1 MAYDLSAIRKA
12 KQTYKTPKAVMPAPL
27 QAVKALSSTVPNKT
41 TTLPVMAAQAM
52 ATNTPAVP
60 RTEQTLN
67 TIQSAVN
74 KPFQFNADTDHG
86 YQAALRAAQQNL
98 QVSQKNTNAQLRAS
112 GQGKSSYSETVA
124 NQLANQSNENIANNI
139 LPQYVQ
145 QAYQQ
150 YQDGISN
157 QSNLYGLQYQQDV
170 TTPQN
175 EAQITGNY
183 VPPAAKAAI
192 DNLLQLKQQAE
203 TKGITANDRAA
214 LSQQADG
221 IRAQLQAMGIDPAK
235 YGANVSAAQAGAIN
249 PGIRTLA
256 GQAQDT
262 SKQESQFNQ
271 GITTAQ
277 LTGVMPNGTKTTTEQ
292 QRQLANLWTA
302 AEQTGTIPNELAT
315 LYGLPQGTQTLAAKQ
330 FAQQLAVSQQNA
342 DTSQASAKSSMNNNS
357 FGRLMDVWKATGA
370 APSGLEA
377 YGVAPGEQ
385 WFQEAAQIKE
395 NSMTPQQVLSNIREL
410 YQEPI
415 MTTTTN
421 SLGQPVQEDSGK
433 TKLTTEP
440 TKRKQMFDNV
450 VDSGLSNTETMQVL
464 SSLGFSKEEIT
475 KMYNEGLSS
484 GGQ

>member
-74 KPFQFNADTDHG
+74 KPFQFNADTDQG

-150 YQDGISN
+150 YQDGIAN

-203 TKGITANDRAA
+203 TQGITANDRAA

-221 IRAQLQAMGIDPAK
+221 IRAQLQAMGIDPTK
-235 YGANVSAAQAGAIN
+235 YGANVSASQASAIN
-249 PGIRTLA
+249 PGIRTMEGQSQDFNQATQTRQLDTA
-256 GQAQDT
+256 DKQYATNLEYQKARDAISDKQWQSTFDQNVTQNGLDYALRALSQQDDQSYRQAQLALSQDDNERQWAALEGKSST
-262 SKQESQFNQ
+262 VSNTYEDLQSNIEKIADRDSK
-271 GITTAQ
+271 
-277 LTGVMPNGTKTTTEQ
+277 
-292 QRQLANLWTA
+292 
-302 AEQTGTIPNELAT
+302 TGTLKNPDAV
-315 LYGLPQGTQTLAAKQ
+315 KQ
-330 FAQQLAVSQQNA
+330 YITDSPMSSYEKYRAWVS
-342 DTSQASAKSSMNNNS
+342 
-357 FGRLMDVWKATGA
+357 
-370 APSGLEA
+370 SGLEWPKN
-377 YGVAPGEQ
+377 VEIPTPGE
-385 WFQEAAQIKE
+385 
-395 NSMTPQQVLSNIREL
+395 
-410 YQEPI
+410 
-415 MTTTTN
+415 
-421 SLGQPVQEDSGK
+421 
-433 TKLTTEP
+433 
-440 TKRKQMFDNV
+440 
-450 VDSGLSNTETMQVL
+450 
-464 SSLGFSKEEIT
+464 
-475 KMYNEGLSS
+475 
-484 GGQ
+484 